1 MDPVSVVGLA
11 SACFTL
17 AMKVTSTAK
26 DLHDLRDKYASVEQN
41 INFLISKLS
50 LVGSSVSS
58 LSQWLEDPSRLR
70 LANDSED
77 SLRSSIKFC
86 TIVVDGIN
94 VHISSIKQEHSRP
107 GLRDRARYLWNEDT
121 INEHVRKLDS
131 QINSLSL
138 HLHVI
143 QLWVNPVGAMVY
155 EYIDGPIIDI
165 LVF

>member
-1 MDPVSVVGLA
+1 MDPASVVGLA
-11 SACFTL
+11 SACCTL

-41 INFLISKLS
+41 INFLISKLD

-58 LSQWLEDPSRLR
+58 LSRWLDDPSRLR

-77 SLRSSIKFC
+77 SLRSSLKFC
-86 TIVVDGIN
+86 PIVVDGLN
-94 VHISSIKQEHSRP
+94 MHISSVKQEHSRP
-107 GLRDRARYLWNEDT
+107 GPRGRVRYLWNEDT
-121 INEHVRKLDS
+121 INEHIRKLDS

-143 QLWVNPVGAMVY
+143 QLLVNPTETMFY
-155 EYIDGPIIDI
+155 EFMDGPITDVV
-165 LVF
+165 VF